1 MTKHYQTEKNIGM
14 VKMTIMTWSHF
25 YDFYIFSRLDYITWN
40 EQMDKNALEHLSTN
54 ILSKK
59 YSQIPNY
66 WNATGF
72 IPVTV
77 LMIIHKL
84 SIKYKF
90 KGAWH

>member
-1 MTKHYQTEKNIGM
+1 
-14 VKMTIMTWSHF
+14 
-25 YDFYIFSRLDYITWN
+25 
-40 EQMDKNALEHLSTN
+40 MDKNALEHLSTN